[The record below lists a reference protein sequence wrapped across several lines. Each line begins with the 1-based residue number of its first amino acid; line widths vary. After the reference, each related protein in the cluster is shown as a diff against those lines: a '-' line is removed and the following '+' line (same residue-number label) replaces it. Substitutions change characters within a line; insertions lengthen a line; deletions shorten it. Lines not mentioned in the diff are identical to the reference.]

1 MPPQLRDII
10 GHERASETLTAAAR
24 TDHVHHAWILA
35 GPRGVGK
42 RTTGVAFAALLLDP
56 TTAPNLAGELEP
68 EDGSHCQTLIEA
80 GAHPD
85 FQIVTKELAAL
96 SEDADIRG
104 RKQTTIPKQVLVE
117 RLIEPATLAG
127 SNETKGAMARKVFLV
142 DEAELMGPPYGNN
155 PAQNALLKTLEE
167 PPPGVVILL
176 VTSDEH
182 RLLPTIRSRCQRV
195 TFGRL
200 TDDQMESWKQHH
212 ASEPVRVLEG
222 DAWSWV
228 KRFADGSPGIATTAV
243 ETGLTAWADALEPV
257 LARIERGQ
265 FDVDF
270 GKAAHDLADAWAKDF
285 VKAREKAG
293 DNPSKEAA
301 NNEALRHLV
310 GLIAHRLRAKLRDL
324 VEQGHDPQPALDAIA
339 KLHEAEKAASARVPV
354 EFAIDGYAASV
365 ASS

>member
-10 GHERASETLTAAAR
+10 GQDRAVDTLGAAAR
-24 TDHVHHAWILA
+24 AGRIHHAWILA

-56 TTAPNLAGELEP
+56 TTAPTLTGDLEP
-68 EDGSHCQTLIEA
+68 EEGSHCQAMIDA
-80 GAHPD
+80 GTHPD
-85 FQIVTKELAAL
+85 FQIVTKELAAI
-96 SEDADIRG
+96 SDDPDIRS

-200 TDDQMESWKQHH
+200 TDDEMETWKRER
-212 ASEPVRVLEG
+212 ASDDVRALEG
-222 DAWSWV
+222 DAWHWV
-228 KRFADGSPGIATTAV
+228 KRFADGSPGVATIAV
-243 ETGLTAWADALEPV
+243 ETGLTQWAGALEPV

-270 GKAAHDLADAWAKDF
+270 GKAAHDLADAWAKQH
-285 VKAREKAG
+285 VKVREKAG

-301 NNEALRHLV
+301 NAEALRHLV
-310 GLIAHRLRAKLRDL
+310 GLIAHRLRAKLRGL

-339 KLHEAEKAASARVPV
+339 RLHEAEQAASARVPV
-354 EFAIDGYAASV
+354 EFAFDAYAAAV
-365 ASS
+365 ASN